1 MAMLGVLWPILAWSS
16 ARVAPSCAAKVA
28 LVWRRPWTVSPG
40 MSMAALPL
48 SWAARSTLSFRGS
61 DRPLRGT
68 ATHIPAAGGLL
79 GSPGPPGWQ
88 QVGRDRHRPDAGV
101 RLGWAD
107 QELPLEPDDGLA
119 DVDHACVEVEVADP
133 QPADFVGTQPTPAG
147 QEQRHPPS
155 LWHSSQ
161 V

>member
-1 MAMLGVLWPILAWSS
+1 MAMLGVLCPILAWSS
-16 ARVAPSCAAKVA
+16 AKVAPSCAAKVA
-28 LVWRRPWTVSPG
+28 LVWRRPGMVSPG
-40 MSMAALPL
+40 MSMAALAL
-48 SWAARSTLSFRGS
+48 VVGGSQHAVVQRGVAVACGEEQ
-61 DRPLRGT
+61 RVPC
-68 ATHIPAAGGLL
+68 AGGPLV
-79 GSPGPPGWQ
+79 SPGPQGWQ
-88 QVGRDRHRPDAGV
+88 QVGRDRYRPDAGV